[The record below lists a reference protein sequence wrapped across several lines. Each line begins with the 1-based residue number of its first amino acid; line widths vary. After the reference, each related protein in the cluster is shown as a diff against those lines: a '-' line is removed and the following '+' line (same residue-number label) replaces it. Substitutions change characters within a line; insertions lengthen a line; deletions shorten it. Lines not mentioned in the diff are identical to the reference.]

1 MIPFVFFLWL
11 AWVNASLV
19 QLDETPTT
27 AEDRLFHR
35 LFDKYNKDAR
45 PVLHDT
51 DTVNVTFGMTLSQI
65 VDVVSVQQQF
75 DVHETSI
82 IESRDILTLPYPY

>member
-1 MIPFVFFLWL
+1 MIAFVFFLWL

-65 VDVVSVQQQF
+65 VDVVSVQQLFNDQ
-75 DVHETSI
+75 ETSRI
-82 IESRDILTLPYPY
+82 KSRDITIIPCSY